1 MKQKFI
7 LLYSIPLHSIFNQFH
22 FIPSLSINPS
32 IALKKANQIVFTRK
46 NMQQNIKYWFHYV
59 AIRNCNVI
67 PN

>member
-46 NMQQNIKYWFHYV
+46 NMQQNIKY
-59 AIRNCNVI
+59 
-67 PN
+67 